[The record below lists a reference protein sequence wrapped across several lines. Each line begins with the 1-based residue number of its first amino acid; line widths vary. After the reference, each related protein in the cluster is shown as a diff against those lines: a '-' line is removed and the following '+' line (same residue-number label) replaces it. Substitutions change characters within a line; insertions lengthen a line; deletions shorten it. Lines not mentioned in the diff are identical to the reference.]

1 MVLSRAFISFLLL
14 SVCTALSSAQFPST
28 AQNVRWRTVASGS
41 SSTETRQK
49 LQLASER
56 TELEN
61 LWQRVLLQNRSQPIV
76 DFNKDRLV
84 VIFLGTKNT
93 GGYSAQVSQVI
104 GGGGATATI
113 LVNELY
119 PGPRQQVTQS
129 LTSPWVMI
137 AIERTLLDL
146 SAKFQRVEDNSLP
159 SYQINPL
166 TSITFL
172 PWNPCGYGYGGDWSD
187 PCGYGFD
194 SPYDFQSWYRQNNF
208 DNPIQTG
215 QIDWQQNRLVF
226 ISGGDYGLG
235 YSLQVGDIF
244 LRGGETIVQVTRGGL
259 STNSTQRSYVLL
271 SLAREHKKYTVEYVV
286 NGNDCYVDA
295 GRNLP
300 LANSGAWVLQSQ
312 KDWDQMSRA
321 GARVPDSISNF
332 DYTKNRMG
340 LINMGLQPANV
351 SYKIDRVAYRGQTAM
366 VYMKKAV
373 MNLGF
378 NMNEPYFV
386 LKFDRKIRSI
396 KVVEL

>member
-1 MVLSRAFISFLLL
+1 
-14 SVCTALSSAQFPST
+14 
-28 AQNVRWRTVASGS
+28 
-41 SSTETRQK
+41 
-49 LQLASER
+49 
-56 TELEN
+56 
-61 LWQRVLLQNRSQPIV
+61 
-76 DFNKDRLV
+76 
-84 VIFLGTKNT
+84 
-93 GGYSAQVSQVI
+93 
-104 GGGGATATI
+104 
-113 LVNELY
+113 
-119 PGPRQQVTQS
+119 
-129 LTSPWVMI
+129 MI
-137 AIERTLLDL
+137 AVERTLLDL

-159 SYQINPL
+159 SYQVNPL

-332 DYTKNRMG
+332 DYIKNRMG